1 MARPLKQADPA
12 ARERRALRWAL
23 VLAVAL
29 HVLGWL
35 ALRTLLQPPSLLKS
49 MAPTFYTRTLVQQ
62 RVAAQ
67 PAQVP
72 AMPAA
77 DSVPNRPSA
86 GIRIAQQA
94 PEKRASKPR
103 KPARPTAAEEPAT
116 PPPEPPASAASAAET
131 QIAAAAAAFSAAADS
146 AVAPLPVASEVA
158 SAALAVAAD
167 AALVAPAVGGRG
179 AAASAPASAA
189 LAAASAPASAAVPAF
204 VKDWPADT
212 QLRYALGGNFRGEL
226 HGDARVLWQ
235 HEGARYQASVQLDVG
250 LLLSMNLTSQG
261 RITPQGLAPAVYEE
275 QVRQRRRSLRLE
287 DEDIRL
293 NSGERVP
300 RPAGVQDAASQFVE
314 LSHQLATGRVRAEP
328 GARIQLWLARP
339 GGVDEWAYDVV
350 GEETLQLPQLG
361 AVRAI
366 HLKPRPLAKA
376 GDAAQ
381 PGKGIVAEIWFAP
394 TLQYLPVRILLTQ
407 GEGTFV
413 DLLVKTIEQK

>member
-29 HVLGWL
+29 HALGWL

-72 AMPAA
+72 AMPLA
-77 DSVPNRPSA
+77 DSAPNRPSA
-86 GIRIAQQA
+86 GIQIAQQA
-94 PEKRASKPR
+94 PEKRANKPR
-103 KPARPTAAEEPAT
+103 KPARPTAADGPAT
-116 PPPEPPASAASAAET
+116 PPPEPPASAASAAEP
-131 QIAAAAAAFSAAADS
+131 QIAAAAPAAFSAAADS

-158 SAALAVAAD
+158 SAALASAAD
-167 AALVAPAVGGRG
+167 AASVAP
-179 AAASAPASAA
+179 AASAPASAA

>member
-1 MARPLKQADPA
+1 M
-12 ARERRALRWAL
+12 
-23 VLAVAL
+23 
-29 HVLGWL
+29 
-35 ALRTLLQPPSLLKS
+35 
-49 MAPTFYTRTLVQQ
+49 
-62 RVAAQ
+62 
-67 PAQVP
+67 
-72 AMPAA
+72 
-77 DSVPNRPSA
+77 
-86 GIRIAQQA
+86 
-94 PEKRASKPR
+94 
-103 KPARPTAAEEPAT
+103 
-116 PPPEPPASAASAAET
+116 
-131 QIAAAAAAFSAAADS
+131 
-146 AVAPLPVASEVA
+146 A
-158 SAALAVAAD
+158 SAALASAAD
-167 AALVAPAVGGRG
+167 AASGAPAAG
-179 AAASAPASAA
+179 APASA
-189 LAAASAPASAAVPAF
+189 PPAF
-204 VKDWPADT
+204 AKDWPPDT
-212 QLRYALGGNFRGEL
+212 QLRYALGGNYRGEL

>member
-77 DSVPNRPSA
+77 DSAPNRPSA

-103 KPARPTAAEEPAT
+103 KPARPTAADGPAT
-116 PPPEPPASAASAAET
+116 PPPEPPASAASAAEP
-131 QIAAAAAAFSAAADS
+131 QIAAAAAAAFSAAADS
-146 AVAPLPVASEVA
+146 AVAPLPAASEVA
-158 SAALAVAAD
+158 SAALASAAD
-167 AALVAPAVGGRG
+167 AASVAP
-179 AAASAPASAA
+179 AASAPASAA

-287 DEDIRL
+287 GEDIRL

>member
-72 AMPAA
+72 AMPLA
-77 DSVPNRPSA
+77 DSAPNRPSA
-86 GIRIAQQA
+86 GIQIAQQA
-94 PEKRASKPR
+94 PEKRANKPR
-103 KPARPTAAEEPAT
+103 KPARPTAADGPAT
-116 PPPEPPASAASAAET
+116 PPPEPPASAASAAEP
-131 QIAAAAAAFSAAADS
+131 QIAAAAPAAFSAAADS

-158 SAALAVAAD
+158 SAALASAAD
-167 AALVAPAVGGRG
+167 AASVAP
-179 AAASAPASAA
+179 AASAPASAA

-275 QVRQRRRSLRLE
+275 QVRQRRRGLRLE

>member
-35 ALRTLLQPPSLLKS
+35 ALRTLLQPPSLLHS
-49 MAPTFYTRTLVQQ
+49 MAPTFYTRTLVPQ
-62 RVAAQ
+62 RAATQ

-72 AMPAA
+72 AVAPA

-86 GIRIAQQA
+86 SIQIAHNA
-94 PEKRASKPR
+94 PEKRAKKLR
-103 KPARPTAAEEPAT
+103 KPARPSTAQEAAT

-131 QIAAAAAAFSAAADS
+131 QSAAAAAASASAAAAAAAAAAAES
-146 AVAPLPVASEVA
+146 ASASAPLPQAAEAA
-158 SAALAVAAD
+158 SAALASAAD
-167 AALVAPAVGGRG
+167 AASGAPAAG
-179 AAASAPASAA
+179 APASAA
-189 LAAASAPASAAVPAF
+189 LAFA
-204 VKDWPADT
+204 KDWPPDT